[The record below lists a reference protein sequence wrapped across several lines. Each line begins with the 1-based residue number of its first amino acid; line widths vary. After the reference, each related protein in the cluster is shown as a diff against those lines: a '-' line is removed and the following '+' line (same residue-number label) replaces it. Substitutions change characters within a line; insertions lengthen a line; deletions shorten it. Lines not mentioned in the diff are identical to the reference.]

1 MSEIGIQ
8 LDESIDFLAIDIILI
23 EIAVRQDHAFYR
35 TVRRYVGNKISI
47 RIFNLRSGNVAVYF
61 AVCH

>member
-1 MSEIGIQ
+1 MGKVCIQ
-8 LDESIDFLAIDIILI
+8 LDESIDLLAVDIILI

-61 AVCH
+61 AICH

>member
-1 MSEIGIQ
+1 MSEISIQ
-8 LDESIDFLAIDIILI
+8 LDESIDLLAVDVILV

-35 TVRRYVGNKISI
+35 TVSRYVGNDISI